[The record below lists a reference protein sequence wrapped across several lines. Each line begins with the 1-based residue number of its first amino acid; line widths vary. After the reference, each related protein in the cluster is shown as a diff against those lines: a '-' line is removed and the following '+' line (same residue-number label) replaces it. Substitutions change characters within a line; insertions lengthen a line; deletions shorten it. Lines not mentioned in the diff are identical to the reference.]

1 MDREWAQLLV
11 IVGMIVSCQ
20 AQIWGHVLML
30 VVVEGVEEEEMTLL
44 LLMWVAHRQVRVGWN
59 NDPLETNLR
68 IDI

>member
-1 MDREWAQLLV
+1 MSSANIAEEEIGISSEVAASEV
-11 IVGMIVSCQ
+11 VSTFPS
-20 AQIWGHVLML
+20 GVE
-30 VVVEGVEEEEMTLL
+30 EGVEEEEMTSL